1 MTRETIAAA
10 LMVWLIGAV
19 VGWGAGWAARGDQ
32 NRRWHSGLQRELAQ
46 ALAELAQVRAELADA
61 LDELDDVQ
69 TIRWEAAQTP
79 APVPATVHVSVIA
92 PVTPWITQHSAF
104 VPPALVVEA
113 APALP
118 AEGAPS

>member
-19 VGWGAGWAARGDQ
+19 VGWCAGWAARGDH
-32 NRRWHSGLQRELAQ
+32 NRRWHHGLQRQLAQ
-46 ALAELAQVRAELADA
+46 ALTELAQVRAELADA

-69 TIRWEAAQTP
+69 AIRWEAAQMP
-79 APVPATVHVSVIA
+79 ALVSATVHVSVAA
-92 PVTPWITQHSAF
+92 PVAPRVTQHSAF
-104 VPPALVVEA
+104 VPRALVVDA
-113 APALP
+113 TPVLP